1 MPEISDADYA
11 QQQAL
16 LKLFD
21 QVWNDPNVGQNVR
34 RRAKELRPEINIPDD
49 HPVAKEAR
57 TKIEG
62 LETQVNSLQTML
74 TEYKSAG
81 QQEKAEAALRKQ
93 LGDVQAKFK
102 FTDDGMAKVI
112 ETMQSRQLAD
122 PEAAALIYRESIPK
136 APPQSPTARM
146 FDTKADMWG
155 TTKRDEQWEKLHV
168 DPDGF
173 FADVVAE
180 VFSEMPA

>member
-21 QVWNDPNVGQNVR
+21 QVCNDPNVGQNVR

-74 TEYKSAG
+74 TGCLVFG
-81 QQEKAEAALRKQ
+81 QHGLQTIYLRFQ
-93 LGDVQAKFK
+93 TFDFGPRLSGNR
-102 FTDDGMAKVI
+102 DG
-112 ETMQSRQLAD
+112 R
-122 PEAAALIYRESIPK
+122 P
-136 APPQSPTARM
+136 
-146 FDTKADMWG
+146 G
-155 TTKRDEQWEKLHV
+155 C
-168 DPDGF
+168 
-173 FADVVAE
+173 
-180 VFSEMPA
+180 

>member
-1 MPEISDADYA
+1 MPEISDADLA
-11 QQQAL
+11 QQRAL
-16 LKLFD
+16 LNLFD
-21 QVWNDPNVGQNVR
+21 QVWNDPNVGANVR

-62 LETQVNSLQTML
+62 LETQVTGLQTML
-74 TEYKSAG
+74 TEFQAKG
-81 QQEKAEAALRKQ
+81 QQKEAETALRAK
-93 LGDVQAKFK
+93 LGEVQSRFG

-122 PEAAALIYRESIPK
+122 PEAAALIYRETIPK
-136 APPQSPTARM
+136 AAPQSPTARL

-155 TTKRDEQWEKLHV
+155 TTRRDEQWEKLHT